1 MRLRIYLVEDN
12 PVIRKNLTEWFE
24 DLENARLVG
33 FSTTEHEARA
43 WLVKN
48 KTAWDLAVVDLF
60 LAQGSGLGIVKSCR
74 DRNLKQK
81 LVVLTNYATAEI
93 RERSLALGADAIFD
107 KSNELEEF
115 LRYAMDEVERQQEQ
129 TRF

>member
-33 FSTTEHEARA
+33 FSTTENEARA

-115 LRYAMDEVERQQEQ
+115 LRYAMEEVERQQEK

>member
-33 FSTTEHEARA
+33 YSTTENEARA

>member
-33 FSTTEHEARA
+33 FSTTENEARA

-60 LAQGSGLGIVKSCR
+60 LEQGSGLGIVKSCR